1 MFSSCFSQELKLNL
15 KLSLNLLVYVNSV
28 PGKDRVF
35 HPEDLDQVMW
45 ISVRVCLGLVNER
58 CLRSGSCLYLYY
70 IGLVMN
76 CLILL
81 PSARNGGI

>member
-45 ISVRVCLGLVNER
+45 ISVRV
-58 CLRSGSCLYLYY
+58 
-70 IGLVMN
+70 
-76 CLILL
+76 
-81 PSARNGGI
+81 